1 MSYQKLNTSRAWKVV
16 PSDNAPI
23 PGFMLKDGTGSATST
38 GADGFADNTVDFN
51 TAGVKVGMI
60 VVNTANGA
68 SAIIS
73 GVQGDTILVR
83 AGTNPIQAIGD
94 TYAIYGGLEQ
104 NGGAVLYVGTTGNVR
119 VMTAGGDDVVF
130 VAVPAG
136 QFIPVNVVQVFSTDT
151 TASDILA
158 LW

>member
-1 MSYQKLNTSRAWKVV
+1 MAYQKLNTSRAWKVV

-94 TYAIYGGLEQ
+94 TSAIY
-104 NGGAVLYVGTTGNVR
+104 TGNVR